1 MITATA
7 ISKTSDEAQI
17 RKLIDDREKAVRA
30 SDVDGSIANIA
41 ADIVWFDVV
50 NPLQHLGSDA
60 LKERALEWFAS
71 FEGAIG
77 YETSELSITAGD
89 DVAFSHGLNHVSAT
103 KIGGGQL
110 DMWWRTTVCYRKT
123 GEKWMVTH
131 EHNSVP
137 FDVESGKASL
147 DLKPIGRGSSLAI

>member
-30 SDVDGSIANIA
+30 RDVDGSIANIA
-41 ADIVWFDVV
+41 TDVVSFDVV

-60 LKERALEWFAS
+60 LRKRAEEWFGS
-71 FEGAIG
+71 FDGPIG
-77 YETSELSITAGD
+77 YETRNLSITAGD

-103 KIGGGQL
+103 RFAGGQL
-110 DMWWRTTVCYRKT
+110 DMWWRTTVCYRKIDQ
-123 GEKWMVTH
+123 KWTVTH

-137 FDVESGKASL
+137 FEVESGKASL
-147 DLKPIGRGSSLAI
+147 DLKP

>member
-30 SDVDGSIANIA
+30 RDVDGSIANIA
-41 ADIVWFDVV
+41 PDIVWFDVV
-50 NPLQHLGSDA
+50 NPLQQLGSDA
-60 LKERALEWFAS
+60 LKKRAEEWFAS

-77 YETSELSITAGD
+77 YETRELSITAGD
-89 DVAFSHGLNHVSAT
+89 DVAFSHGLNRVSAT
-103 KIGGGQL
+103 KIGGGQV
-110 DMWWRTTVCYRKT
+110 DMWWRTTVCYRKIN
-123 GEKWMVTH
+123 EKWTVTH

-137 FDVESGKASL
+137 FEVESGKASL
-147 DLKPIGRGSSLAI
+147 DLKP

>member
-30 SDVDGSIANIA
+30 RDVEGSIANIA
-41 ADIVWFDVV
+41 TDIVWFDVV

-60 LKERALEWFAS
+60 LKTRAKEWFAS
-71 FEGAIG
+71 FDGAIG
-77 YETSELSITAGD
+77 YQSLELSITAGD
-89 DVAFSHGLNHVSAT
+89 EVAFSHGLNHVSAT

-110 DMWWRTTVCYRKT
+110 EMWWRTTVCYRKID
-123 GEKWMVTH
+123 EKWTVTH

-137 FDVESGKASL
+137 FEVESGKASL
-147 DLKPIGRGSSLAI
+147 DLKP